1 MVSVGALNTKLSHI
15 AGRRFWEAVSSVLGA
30 RLIQRAHDGLVELLR
45 MSCLILHCG
54 QAFKMLS
61 LLFQLFLLSFKVL
74 ASLHSVSPDLLNLAK
89 QLVGLLEDRV
99 ELNVITLLVR
109 HLLLKLVRVLLQ
121 IVEPEV
127 VIVLLLFIRSLI
139 VGLLFGVSLGLR
151 LFKVWLEKLAQ
162 RS

>member
-1 MVSVGALNTKLSHI
+1 
-15 AGRRFWEAVSSVLGA
+15 
-30 RLIQRAHDGLVELLR
+30 
-45 MSCLILHCG
+45 
-54 QAFKMLS
+54 MLS